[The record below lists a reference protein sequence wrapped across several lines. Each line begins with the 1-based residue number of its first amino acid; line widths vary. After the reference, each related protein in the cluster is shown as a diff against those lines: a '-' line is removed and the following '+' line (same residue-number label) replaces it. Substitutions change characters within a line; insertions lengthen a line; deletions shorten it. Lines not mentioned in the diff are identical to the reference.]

1 VPIPGPRHDR
11 RPGAA
16 GAATA
21 RLVIVAMLC
30 AAQYW
35 LLTSTMEAWHAGD
48 RDIPIPAAVASA
60 VCFVLAAG
68 LVLTGELGS
77 FRGGTPW
84 RRR

>member
-1 VPIPGPRHDR
+1 MPIAGPVHDR

-21 RLVIVAMLC
+21 RLVLVAMLC

-48 RDIPIPAAVASA
+48 REIPLVAALASA
-60 VCFVLAAG
+60 VCFALAAG

-77 FRGGTPW
+77 STGRSEGGG
-84 RRR
+84 